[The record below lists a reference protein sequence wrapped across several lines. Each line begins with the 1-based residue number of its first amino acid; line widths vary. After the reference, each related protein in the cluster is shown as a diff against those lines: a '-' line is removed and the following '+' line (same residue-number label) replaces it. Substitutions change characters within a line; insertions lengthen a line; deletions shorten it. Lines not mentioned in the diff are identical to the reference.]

1 MRTTKTQSALEYLLI
16 IALVLGIIVPTTYLL
31 FRYTSESNVQ
41 IIDSQ
46 INRIGRNII
55 DTAETVYFSGE
66 GSKIILEINMPEG
79 IDNVSILRKREL
91 VFNITTELGK
101 TETVFFSSTDIPIT
115 SDDGTVADCA
125 SNGNCDLSDIAG
137 FGLKK
142 IKIESVI
149 INGQNKINISRFEG

>member
-46 INRIGRNII
+46 INQIGRNII

-79 IDNVSILRKREL
+79 IDNISILRKREL
-91 VFNITTELGK
+91 VFNITTELGAA
-101 TETVFFSSTDIPIT
+101 EVVFFSSIDIDIT
-115 SDDGTVADCA
+115 SDDGTSVDCT
-125 SNGNCDLSDIAG
+125 NDVRCDLSDIAG

-142 IKIESVI
+142 IKIESVM
-149 INGQNKINISRFEG
+149 INSQNKINISRLKE